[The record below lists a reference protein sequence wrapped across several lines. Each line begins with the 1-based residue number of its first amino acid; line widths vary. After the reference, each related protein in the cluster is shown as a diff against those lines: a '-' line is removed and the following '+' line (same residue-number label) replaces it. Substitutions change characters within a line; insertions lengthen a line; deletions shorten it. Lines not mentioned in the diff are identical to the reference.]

1 MCLAKEDEIV
11 KLDLLEVLQKY
22 TDKNNGKSQKEIITI
37 LQNDY
42 GYKNLYERRWTVKDN
57 LIKLIDYHNEKYGYQ
72 KKITYKE
79 SSRNVPVKP
88 KKGEQETNK
97 KTTKV
102 VYIRSDFKY
111 IHDFADEELRL
122 MIDSLLFSKQIPSD
136 QREALIK
143 KLAGLT
149 SKKFDS
155 RTKYITA
162 QSSNVPMN
170 RELFDNIKVLDKAI
184 NTAKK
189 VSFYY
194 TTHVVEGFPYAKMK
208 LQARKN
214 NQGQIREY
222 IIKPYQMVATNG
234 RYYLIC
240 NNDAYHNLTHFR
252 LDRITD
258 IEILEDED
266 RKPLQ
271 KIADV
276 DNRFDLQQYM
286 REHIYMFAGESEN
299 VTLRIKKGALGEF
312 VDWFGTEN
320 ISFTGQ
326 TEVDYTVRVKVN
338 VNAMRKWALQYGLHV
353 KVLSPDDL
361 VKAIKEVIAQVMKNY
376 E

>member
-1 MCLAKEDEIV
+1 MCLAREDEIL
-11 KLDLLEVLQKY
+11 KLDILDVLQKN
-22 TDKNNGKSQKEIITI
+22 TDKNNGISQKEIITK
-37 LQNDY
+37 LQEKY
-42 GYKNLYERRWTVKDN
+42 GYKDLYKRRWTVKDN
-57 LIKLIDYHNEKYGYQ
+57 LTKLIDYHNKKYGYQ

-79 SSRNVPVKP
+79 SSRTVPVKP
-88 KKGEQETNK
+88 KKDEQGTKK
-97 KTTKV
+97 KTSK

-136 QREALIK
+136 QREELIG

-149 SKKFDS
+149 SEHFDS

-162 QSSNVPMN
+162 QSSNVPVN

-184 NTAKK
+184 NKSKK

-194 TTHVVEGFPYAKMK
+194 TTYVVEGFPYAKMK

-214 NQGQIREY
+214 SEGETREY
-222 IIKPYQMVATNG
+222 IINPYQMVVTNG

-240 NNDAYHNLTHFR
+240 NNDAYNNLAHFR

-258 IEILEDED
+258 IEILEDEE
-266 RKPLQ
+266 RKPLK
-271 KIADV
+271 KIDGV
-276 DNRFDLQQYM
+276 NDRFDLQQYM
-286 REHIYMFAGESEN
+286 REHIYMFAGESES
-299 VTLRIKKGALGEF
+299 VSLRIKKNALGEF

-326 TEVDYTVRVKVN
+326 TEEDYTVRVKVN
-338 VNAMRKWALQYGLHV
+338 VNAMRKWALQYGLFV
-353 KVLSPDDL
+353 EVLSPEYL
-361 VKAIKEVIAQVMKNY
+361 VEGIKEDIAQVMENY
-376 E
+376 K

>member
-1 MCLAKEDEIV
+1 LAREDEIL
-11 KLDLLEVLQKY
+11 KLDILDVLQKY
-22 TDKNNGKSQKEIITI
+22 SDKNNGKSQKEIITI
-37 LQNDY
+37 LQSEY
-42 GYKNLYERRWTVKDN
+42 GYKDLYKRRWTVKDN
-57 LIKLIDYHNEKYGYQ
+57 LTKLIDYHNEKYGYQ

-79 SSRNVPVKP
+79 SSRTVPVKP
-88 KKGEQETNK
+88 KRDEQETKK
-97 KTTKV
+97 KTSK

-136 QREALIK
+136 QREELIG

-149 SKKFDS
+149 SEHFDS

-162 QSSNVPMN
+162 QSSNVPVN

-184 NTAKK
+184 NKSKK
-189 VSFYY
+189 ISFYY
-194 TTHVVEGFPYAKMK
+194 TTYVVEGFPYAKMK

-214 NQGQIREY
+214 SEGETREY
-222 IIKPYQMVATNG
+222 IINPYQMVVTNG

-240 NNDAYHNLTHFR
+240 NNDAYNNLSHFR

-266 RKPLQ
+266 RKPLK
-271 KIADV
+271 KIDGV
-276 DNRFDLQQYM
+276 NDRFDLQQYM

-299 VTLRIKKGALGEF
+299 VSLRIKKNALGEF

-326 TEVDYTVRVKVN
+326 TEEDYTVRVKVN
-338 VNAMRKWALQYGLHV
+338 VNAMRKWALQYGLFV
-353 KVLSPDDL
+353 EVLSPEHL
-361 VKAIKEVIAQVMKNY
+361 VEGIKEDIAQVMENY